1 MRNKGGIVALLVAF
15 LAISI
20 YFLARTWKANDIRKD
35 AEAYATDKSGKI
47 DYSKKQ
53 RYLDSL
59 WKQPVFLGTTTE
71 DLTKQELG
79 LGLDLQGGM
88 SVILEVS
95 PTEIVRALAASR
107 DPKVAT
113 AIANAQQRAVSSST
127 NFVDLFADE
136 FKKIAPDTKLSSVF
150 SNSSN
155 RGTLSLESSD
165 NQVISYIKKEV
176 DGAFERAFRII
187 QTRVDKFGVANPN
200 LQRLSGT
207 NRIQVELPGVDNPQ
221 RVRKLLSGAAK
232 LEFCEV
238 YTMQEIAPSF
248 DGLSAILL
256 QMDAESKAK
265 DASLSKI
272 AGKGDNVATAATKD
286 TSKNSLASQLA
297 GGNKSDTSKKDSAG
311 LAQRQTNAFSNLFIG
326 TGYGVAVRVK
336 DTSRVN
342 QIMHRADVQTLF
354 PANATYL
361 YDVKPR
367 ANGTNVSEEIV
378 DIYFVKDLG
387 KAPLEGDVVTNATQD
402 YDERGKAAVEMQMNA
417 EGARKW
423 KALTGANIGRPIAI
437 ILDNFVYSA
446 PNVNG
451 EIGGGRSSISG
462 NFTVTEALDLA
473 NVLKAGKLPAPT
485 NIISEDIVGATVGSE
500 AARAGILSSII
511 GVLFVLA
518 FVMIY
523 YNKAGL
529 IANIA
534 LIVNLFLL
542 LGVMASFGA
551 TLTLPGIAGLVLSVG
566 MSVDANVLIYER
578 IKEELLLGKTFPV
591 AVRDGFQNA
600 MSSII
605 DSNVTTL
612 ITGAVLFIFGSG
624 LILGFAT
631 TLLIGIFTSLFSAIF
646 VSRLLFEYYISK
658 GKTVSFFTKWT
669 EKLFKDSNFDFVS
682 KRKLYYTISSAIIIA
697 GIVSIFFK
705 GFGLGVDFLGGRTY
719 VAKFEKTVNTEDISK
734 ALTATF
740 EGKAIEV
747 KTFGG
752 FDQVKITT
760 PYKIENTNTEVEKQ
774 LESNVNAALAAVPG
788 NKGVVLSSSKVGPTI
803 ANDAIGG
810 AFKAVLLSIILVFVY
825 IFVRFRRLAF
835 GYGALVA
842 LFHDVAIIL
851 GIFSIFRG
859 WLPFSLDV
867 DQAFV
872 GAVLTIMGYSMNDTV
887 VVFDRV
893 REYLTEKRGVKE
905 DIPTV
910 INNALNATL
919 SRTAVTGFS
928 TLVVLLVLLIFGG
941 ETIRGFVF
949 AMFIGVIV
957 GTYSSLFVATPIVV
971 DGMQRDLKKEEAKL
985 AAIPVV
991 ATEEVKNRNADR
1003 GKKS

>member
-1 MRNKGGIVALLVAF
+1 MNNRGGIIALLVAF
-15 LAISI
+15 LGLSA
-20 YFLARTWKANDIRKD
+20 YFLLRTWKANDIRND
-35 AEAYATDKSGKI
+35 AIAFATDAKTGKV
-47 DYSKKQ
+47 DLEKKQ

-71 DLTKQELG
+71 NLTRQELG

-95 PTEIVRALAASR
+95 PAEIVRSLAGGSR

-113 AIANAQQRAVSSST
+113 AIANAQKRALTSNT

-136 FKKIAPDTKLSSVF
+136 FKKLDSDTKLARVF

-165 NQVISYIKKEV
+165 SQVINYIKKEV

-207 NRIQVELPGVDNPQ
+207 NRIQVELPGVDNPD

-248 DGLSAILL
+248 DGLAGILL
-256 QMDAESKAK
+256 QMDIDAKGKATTGTTKK
-265 DASLSKI
+265 DTTAT
-272 AGKGDNVATAATKD
+272 ATAASTD
-286 TSKNSLASQLA
+286 TSKNSLSAQLA
-297 GGNKSDTSKKDSAG
+297 GGGAKGDSTKKDSAS
-311 LAQRQTNAFSNLFIG
+311 LAQRQNSAFSNLFIP
-326 TGYGVAVRVK
+326 TGYGVAVRTK
-336 DTSRVN
+336 DISKVREV
-342 QIMHRADVQTLF
+342 MDRSDVRALF
-354 PANATYL
+354 PANSSYVF
-361 YDVKPR
+361 DIKPR
-367 ANGTNVSEEIV
+367 PNGTNVNEEIV
-378 DIYFVKDLG
+378 DMYFVKDLG
-387 KAPLEGDVVTNATQD
+387 KAPIEGDVVTNANQD
-402 YDERGKAAVEMQMNA
+402 YDERGKPAVEMQMNA

-437 ILDNFVYSA
+437 ILDNYVYSA
-446 PNVNG
+446 PNVNS
-451 EIGGGRSSISG
+451 EISGGRSSISG
-462 NFTVTEALDLA
+462 NFSIEEAQDLA

-500 AARAGILSSII
+500 AAQAGIISSLI
-511 GVLFVLA
+511 GLLVVLGFVL
-518 FVMIY
+518 IY
-523 YNKAGL
+523 YNKAGV
-529 IANIA
+529 IANVA

-551 TLTLPGIAGLVLSVG
+551 TLTLPGIAGMVLSVG
-566 MSVDANVLIYER
+566 VSVDANVLIYER
-578 IKEELLLGKTFPV
+578 IKEELALGKTFKD
-591 AVRDGFQNA
+591 AVRDGFKNA

-612 ITGAVLFIFGSG
+612 ITGIVLFAFGTG

-646 VSRLLFEYYISK
+646 VSRLLFEYYIGK
-658 GKTVSFFTKWT
+658 GKTISFTTRWS
-669 EKLFKDSNFDFVS
+669 EKLFKDSQFDFVS

-697 GIVSIFFK
+697 GVISIAVK

-719 VAKFEKTVNTEDISK
+719 IAKFEKTVNTEEIES
-734 ALTATF
+734 ALKPTF
-740 EGKAIEV
+740 EGQAIEV

-760 PYKIENTNTEVEKQ
+760 PYQIENTDTEVEKDIQ
-774 LESNVNAALAAVPG
+774 TKVTQALANVNG
-788 NKGVVLSSSKVGPTI
+788 NKGKLVSSSKVGPTI
-803 ANDAIGG
+803 ANDAIWG
-810 AFKAVLLSIILVFVY
+810 AVKAVLLSIILVFAY
-825 IFVRFRRLAF
+825 IYIRFRKLAF

-842 LFHDVAIIL
+842 LSHDVLIIL
-851 GIFSIFRG
+851 GVFSILRG
-859 WLPFSLDV
+859 FLPFSLDV

-893 REYLTEKRGVKE
+893 REYLSEKRDVKE

-910 INNALNATL
+910 INNALNSTL

-928 TLVVLLVLLIFGG
+928 TLLILLVLLIFGG
-941 ETIRGFVF
+941 ESIRGFVF

-971 DGMQRDLKKEEAKL
+971 DGMQRDMKKDAEKL
-985 AAIPVV
+985 AATPAVV
-991 ATEEVKNRNADR
+991 ET
-1003 GKKS
+1003 KKSKKA

>member
-1 MRNKGGIVALLVAF
+1 MSNRGGIIALLVAF
-15 LAISI
+15 LTLSV
-20 YFLARTWKANDIRKD
+20 YFLLRTWKANDIRND
-35 AEAYATDKSGKI
+35 AEAFATDKSGKI
-47 DYSKKQ
+47 DYAKKQ

-95 PTEIVRALAASR
+95 PAEIVRSLAGSSR
-107 DPKVAT
+107 DSRVAT
-113 AIANAQQRAVSSST
+113 ALASAQKRAVTNST
-127 NFVDLFADE
+127 NFVDLFAEE
-136 FKKIAPDTKLSSVF
+136 FKKVAPDTKLANIF

-165 NQVISYIKKEV
+165 SQVTSYIKKEV
-176 DGAFERAFRII
+176 DGAFDRAFRII

-207 NRIQVELPGVDNPQ
+207 NRIQVELPGVDNPD

-248 DGLSAILL
+248 DGLAGILL
-256 QMDAESKAK
+256 QMDIDSKSKGTVTAGTKK
-265 DASLSKI
+265 DTTTT
-272 AGKGDNVATAATKD
+272 ATAASTD
-286 TSKNSLASQLA
+286 TSKNSLSAQLT
-297 GGNKSDTSKKDSAG
+297 GGGAKGDSTKKDSAS
-311 LAQRQTNAFSNLFIG
+311 LAQRQNNAFSNLFIP
-326 TGYGVAVRVK
+326 TGYGVAVRTKDVTRVK
-336 DTSRVN
+336 EVMDRSDV
-342 QIMHRADVQTLF
+342 RALF
-354 PANATYL
+354 PANSSYVF
-361 YDVKPR
+361 DIKPR
-367 ANGTNVSEEIV
+367 ANGTNVNEEIV
-378 DIYFVKDLG
+378 DMYFVKDLG
-387 KAPLEGDVVTNATQD
+387 KAPLEGDVVTNANQD
-402 YDERGKAAVEMQMNA
+402 YDERGKPAVEMQMNA

-437 ILDNFVYSA
+437 ILDNYVYSA

-451 EIGGGRSSISG
+451 EIAGGRSSIAG
-462 NFTVTEALDLA
+462 NFTVEEAQDLA

-500 AARAGILSSII
+500 AAQAGIISSLV
-511 GVLFVLA
+511 GLLVVLGFVL
-518 FVMIY
+518 IY
-523 YNKAGL
+523 YNKAGI
-529 IANIA
+529 IADIA

-551 TLTLPGIAGLVLSVG
+551 TLTLPGIAGMVLSVG
-566 MSVDANVLIYER
+566 VSVDANVLIYER
-578 IKEELLLGKTFPV
+578 IKEELALGKTFKD
-591 AVRDGFQNA
+591 AVRDGFKNA

-612 ITGAVLFIFGSG
+612 ITGIVLFAFGTG

-646 VSRLLFEYYISK
+646 VSRLLFEYYIGK
-658 GKTVSFFTKWT
+658 GKSISFSTKWSD
-669 EKLFKDSNFDFVS
+669 KLFKDSKFDFVS

-697 GIVSIFFK
+697 GVISIAVK

-719 VAKFEKTVNTEDISK
+719 IAKFEKTVNTEDIEN
-734 ALTATF
+734 ALKPTF
-740 EGKAIEV
+740 EGQAIEV

-760 PYKIENTNTEVEKQ
+760 PYKIENTNTEVEQ
-774 LESNVNAALAAVPG
+774 ELQANVNKAITNVNG
-788 NKGVVLSSSKVGPTI
+788 NSGKVVSSSKVGPTI
-803 ANDAIGG
+803 ANDAIWG
-810 AFKAVLLSIILVFVY
+810 AVKAVLLSIILVFAY
-825 IFVRFRRLAF
+825 IYIRFRKLAF
-835 GYGALVA
+835 AYGALVA
-842 LFHDVAIIL
+842 LSHDVLIIL
-851 GIFSIFRG
+851 GVFSILRG
-859 WLPFSLDV
+859 FLPFSLDV

-893 REYLTEKRGVKE
+893 REYLAEKRGVKE
-905 DIPTV
+905 NIPTV
-910 INNALNATL
+910 INNALNSTL

-928 TLVVLLVLLIFGG
+928 TLLVLLVLLIFGG

-971 DGMQRDLKKEEAKL
+971 DGMQRDIKKEEEKL
-985 AAIPVV
+985 AAAPIVV
-991 ATEEVKNRNADR
+991 ETKKT
-1003 GKKS
+1003 KKS

>member
-1 MRNKGGIVALLVAF
+1 MSNRGGIIALLVAF
-15 LAISI
+15 LTLSV
-20 YFLARTWKANDIRKD
+20 YFLLRTWKANDIRND
-35 AEAYATDKSGKI
+35 AEAFATDKSGKI
-47 DYSKKQ
+47 DYAKKQ

-95 PTEIVRALAASR
+95 PAEIVRSLAGSSR
-107 DPKVAT
+107 DSRVAT
-113 AIANAQQRAVSSST
+113 ALASAQKRAVTNST
-127 NFVDLFADE
+127 NFVDLFAEE
-136 FKKIAPDTKLSSVF
+136 FKKVAPDTKLANIF

-165 NQVISYIKKEV
+165 SQVTSYIKKEV
-176 DGAFERAFRII
+176 DGAFDRAFRII

-207 NRIQVELPGVDNPQ
+207 KRIQVELPGVDNPD

-248 DGLSAILL
+248 DGLAGILFL
-256 QMDAESKAK
+256 MDIDSKSKGTVTAGTKK
-265 DASLSKI
+265 DTTTT
-272 AGKGDNVATAATKD
+272 ATAASTD
-286 TSKNSLASQLA
+286 TSKNSLSAQLT
-297 GGNKSDTSKKDSAG
+297 GGGAKGDSTKKDSAS
-311 LAQRQTNAFSNLFIG
+311 LAQRQNNAFSNLFIP
-326 TGYGVAVRVK
+326 TGYGVAVRTKDVTRVK
-336 DTSRVN
+336 EVMDRSDV
-342 QIMHRADVQTLF
+342 RALF
-354 PANATYL
+354 PANSSYVF
-361 YDVKPR
+361 DIKPR
-367 ANGTNVSEEIV
+367 ANGTNVNEEIV
-378 DIYFVKDLG
+378 DMYFVKDLG
-387 KAPLEGDVVTNATQD
+387 KAPLEGDVVTNANQD
-402 YDERGKAAVEMQMNA
+402 YDERGKPAVEMQMNA

-437 ILDNFVYSA
+437 ILDNYVYSA

-451 EIGGGRSSISG
+451 EIAGGRSSIAG
-462 NFTVTEALDLA
+462 NFTVEEAQDLA

-500 AARAGILSSII
+500 AAQAGIISSLV
-511 GVLFVLA
+511 GLLVVLGFVL
-518 FVMIY
+518 IY
-523 YNKAGL
+523 YNKAGI
-529 IANIA
+529 IADIA

-551 TLTLPGIAGLVLSVG
+551 TLTLPGIAGMVLSVG
-566 MSVDANVLIYER
+566 VSVDANVLIYER
-578 IKEELLLGKTFPV
+578 IKEELALGKTFKD
-591 AVRDGFQNA
+591 AVRDGFKNA

-612 ITGAVLFIFGSG
+612 ITGIVLFAFGTG

-646 VSRLLFEYYISK
+646 VSRLLFEYYIGK
-658 GKTVSFFTKWT
+658 GKSISFSTKWSD
-669 EKLFKDSNFDFVS
+669 KLFKDSKFDFVS

-697 GIVSIFFK
+697 GVISIAVK

-719 VAKFEKTVNTEDISK
+719 IAKFEKTVNTEDIEN
-734 ALTATF
+734 ALKPTF
-740 EGKAIEV
+740 EGQAIEV

-760 PYKIENTNTEVEKQ
+760 PYKIENTNTEVEQ
-774 LESNVNAALAAVPG
+774 ELQANVNKAITNVNG
-788 NKGVVLSSSKVGPTI
+788 NSGKVVSSSKVGPTI
-803 ANDAIGG
+803 ANDAIWG
-810 AFKAVLLSIILVFVY
+810 AVKAVLLSIILVFAY
-825 IFVRFRRLAF
+825 IYIRFRKLAF
-835 GYGALVA
+835 AYGALVA
-842 LFHDVAIIL
+842 LSHDVLIIL
-851 GIFSIFRG
+851 GVFSILRG
-859 WLPFSLDV
+859 FLPFSLDV

-893 REYLTEKRGVKE
+893 REYLAEKRGVKE
-905 DIPTV
+905 NIPTV
-910 INNALNATL
+910 INNALNSTL

-928 TLVVLLVLLIFGG
+928 TLLVLLVLLIFGG

-971 DGMQRDLKKEEAKL
+971 DGMQRDIKKEEEKL
-985 AAIPVV
+985 AAAPIVV
-991 ATEEVKNRNADR
+991 ETKKT
-1003 GKKS
+1003 KKS

>member
-15 LAISI
+15 LAISV

-35 AEAYATDKSGKI
+35 AEAYATDKSGKV
-47 DYSKKQ
+47 DYTKKQ

-59 WKQPVFLGTTTE
+59 WKQPVFLGMTTTE
-71 DLTKQELG
+71 DLMKQELG

-95 PTEIVRALAASR
+95 PTEIVRALANSR

-113 AIANAQQRAVSSST
+113 AISKAQERAANSSA
-127 NFVDLFADE
+127 NFVDLFAEE
-136 FKKIAPDTKLSSVF
+136 FKKVAPDTKLSSIF

-165 NQVISYIKKEV
+165 SQVISYIKKEV
-176 DGAFERAFRII
+176 DGAFDRAFRII

-238 YTMQEIAPSF
+238 YSMQEIAPAF

-256 QMDAESKAK
+256 QMDAEAKAAAK
-265 DASLSKI
+265 TDLNKI
-272 AGKGDNVATAATKD
+272 AGKGDNAAAATND
-286 TSKNSLASQLA
+286 TSKNSLAAKLA
-297 GGNKSDTSKKDSAG
+297 GGSKTDTSKKDSTA
-311 LAQRQTNAFSNLFIG
+311 LAQRQSNAFSNLFVG

-342 QIMHRADVQTLF
+342 QIMRRPDVQSLF
-354 PANATYL
+354 PADANFV

-367 ANGTNVSEEIV
+367 ANGTNANEDIV

-402 YDERGKAAVEMQMNA
+402 FDERGKPAVEMQMNA

-423 KALTGANIGRPIAI
+423 KALTAANVGRQVAI

-446 PNVNG
+446 PVVNG

-462 NFTVTEALDLA
+462 NFTVEEALDLA

-485 NIISEDIVGATVGSE
+485 NVISEDIVGATVGSE

-578 IKEELLLGKTFPV
+578 IKEELALGKTFAT

-646 VSRLLFEYYISK
+646 VSRLLFEYYIGK
-658 GKTVSFFTKWT
+658 GKTVSFYTKFT
-669 EKLFKDSNFDFVS
+669 EKLFKDSQFDFVS

-719 VAKFEKTVNTEDISK
+719 VAKFEKTVNTEEIDA
-734 ALTATF
+734 ALKGTF
-740 EGKAIEV
+740 EGQAIEV

-760 PYKIENTNTEVEKQ
+760 PYKIENTNPEIEKQ
-774 LESNVNAALAAVPG
+774 IENNVNNALANVNG
-788 NKGVVLSSSKVGPTI
+788 NKGKITSSSKVGPTI

-810 AFKAVLLSIILVFVY
+810 ALKAILLSIALVFIY
-825 IFVRFRRLAF
+825 IYLRFRSLAF

-893 REYLTEKRGVKE
+893 REYLREKRGVRE

-910 INNALNATL
+910 INNALNSTL

-928 TLVVLLVLLIFGG
+928 TLIVLLVLLIFGG

-949 AMFIGVIV
+949 AMFVGVIV

-971 DGMQRDLKKEEAKL
+971 DAMQRDLKNEDAKL
-985 AAIPVV
+985 AAVPVD
-991 ATEEVKNRNADR
+991 AEAKK
-1003 GKKS
+1003 GKKA

>member
-1 MRNKGGIVALLVAF
+1 MNNRGGIIALLVAF
-15 LAISI
+15 LTLSA
-20 YFLARTWKANDIRKD
+20 YFLLRTWKANDIRND
-35 AEAYATDKSGKI
+35 ATAFATDPKTGKI
-47 DYSKKQ
+47 DIVKKQ

-95 PTEIVRALAASR
+95 PAEIVRSLAGSSR

-113 AIANAQQRAVSSST
+113 AIANAQKRAVTSNT
-127 NFVDLFADE
+127 NFVDLFAEE
-136 FKKIAPDTKLSSVF
+136 FKKLASDVKLASVF

-165 NQVISYIKKEV
+165 NQVVNYIKKEV

-207 NRIQVELPGVDNPQ
+207 NRIQVELPGVDNPD

-248 DGLSAILL
+248 DGLAGILL
-256 QMDAESKAK
+256 QMDIDAKSKTTTGAK
-265 DASLSKI
+265 KDTTAT
-272 AGKGDNVATAATKD
+272 ATAAKAD
-286 TSKNSLASQLA
+286 TSKNSLSAQLS
-297 GGNKSDTSKKDSAG
+297 GGGAKGDSTKKDSAS
-311 LAQRQTNAFSNLFIG
+311 LAQRQNNAFSNLFIP
-326 TGYGVAVRVK
+326 TGYGVAVRTKDVARVK
-336 DTSRVN
+336 EVMDRSDV
-342 QIMHRADVQTLF
+342 RALF
-354 PANATYL
+354 PANASYVF
-361 YDVKPR
+361 DIKPR
-367 ANGTNVSEEIV
+367 ANGTNVNEEIV
-378 DIYFVKDLG
+378 DMYFVKDLG
-387 KAPLEGDVVTNATQD
+387 KAPLEGDVVTNASQD
-402 YDERGKAAVEMQMNA
+402 YDDSGKPAVEMQMNA

-437 ILDNFVYSA
+437 ILDNYVYSA

-451 EIGGGRSSISG
+451 EISGGRSSIAG
-462 NFTVTEALDLA
+462 NFTVEEAQDLA

-485 NIISEDIVGATVGSE
+485 NIISEDVVGASVGSE
-500 AARAGILSSII
+500 AARAGIISSLV
-511 GVLFVLA
+511 GLLVVLGFVL
-518 FVMIY
+518 IY
-523 YNKAGL
+523 YNKAGV
-529 IANIA
+529 IADIA

-551 TLTLPGIAGLVLSVG
+551 TLTLPGIAGMVLSVG
-566 MSVDANVLIYER
+566 VSVDANVLIYER
-578 IKEELLLGKTFPV
+578 IKEELALGKTFKD
-591 AVRDGFQNA
+591 AVRDGFKNA

-612 ITGAVLFIFGSG
+612 ITGVVLFAFGTG

-646 VSRLLFEYYISK
+646 ISRLLFEYYIGK
-658 GKTVSFFTKWT
+658 GKTISFTTKWS
-669 EKLFKDSNFDFVS
+669 EKLFKDSKFDFVS

-697 GIVSIFFK
+697 GIISIAIK

-719 VAKFEKTVNTEDISK
+719 IAKFEKTVNTEDIEN
-734 ALTATF
+734 ALKPTF
-740 EGKAIEV
+740 ENQAIEV

-760 PYKIENTNTEVEKQ
+760 PYKIENTNTEVEDQ
-774 LESNVNAALAAVPG
+774 LQASVNKALANVNG
-788 NKGVVLSSSKVGPTI
+788 NSGKVMSSSKVGPTI
-803 ANDAIGG
+803 ANDAIWS
-810 AFKAVLLSIILVFVY
+810 AVKAVLLSIVLVFAY
-825 IFVRFRRLAF
+825 IYIRFRKLAF
-835 GYGALVA
+835 GYGAIVA
-842 LFHDVAIIL
+842 LSHDVLIIL
-851 GIFSIFRG
+851 GVFSILRG
-859 WLPFSLDV
+859 FLPFSLDV

-893 REYLTEKRGVKE
+893 REYLAEKRGVRE

-910 INNALNATL
+910 INNALNSTL

-928 TLVVLLVLLIFGG
+928 TLLVLLVLLIFGG

-949 AMFIGVIV
+949 AMFVGVIV

-971 DGMQRDLKKEEAKL
+971 DGMQRDMKREDDKL
-985 AAIPVV
+985 AAAPVV
-991 ATEEVKNRNADR
+991 VET
-1003 GKKS
+1003 KKSKKS

>member
-1 MRNKGGIVALLVAF
+1 MNNRGGIIALFVAF
-15 LAISI
+15 LTLSA
-20 YFLARTWKANDIRKD
+20 YFLLRTWKANDIRKD
-35 AEAYATDKSGKI
+35 ATAFATDKTGKI
-47 DYSKKQ
+47 DFAKKQ
-53 RYLDSL
+53 RYIDSL

-71 DLTKQELG
+71 DLTRQELG

-95 PTEIVRALAASR
+95 PAEIVRSLAGGSR

-113 AIANAQQRAVSSST
+113 AIANAQKRAVTSST
-127 NFVDLFADE
+127 NFVDLFASE
-136 FKKIAPDTKLSSVF
+136 FKKLAPDAKLASVF

-176 DGAFERAFRII
+176 DGAFDRAFRII

-207 NRIQVELPGVDNPQ
+207 NRIQVELPGVDNPD

-248 DGLSAILL
+248 DGLAGVLL
-256 QMDAESKAK
+256 QMDIDAKSKTTTAAK
-265 DASLSKI
+265 KDTTAT
-272 AGKGDNVATAATKD
+272 ATAASAD
-286 TSKNSLASQLA
+286 TSKNSLSAQLS
-297 GGNKSDTSKKDSAG
+297 GGGAKGDTTKKDSTA
-311 LAQRQTNAFSNLFIG
+311 LAQRQNNAFSNLFIP
-326 TGYGVAVRVK
+326 TGYGVAVRTKDVTRVK
-336 DTSRVN
+336 EVMARSDV
-342 QIMHRADVQTLF
+342 RALF
-354 PANATYL
+354 PANASYVF
-361 YDVKPR
+361 DIKPR
-367 ANGTNVSEEIV
+367 PNGTNVNEEVV
-378 DIYFVKDLG
+378 DMYFVKDLG
-387 KAPLEGDVVTNATQD
+387 KAPLEGDVVTNASQD
-402 YDERGKAAVEMQMNA
+402 YDDSGKAEVVMQMNA

-437 ILDNFVYSA
+437 ILDNYVYSA
-446 PNVNG
+446 PNVNS
-451 EIGGGRSSISG
+451 EISGGRSSIAG
-462 NFTVTEALDLA
+462 NFTVEEAQDLA

-500 AARAGILSSII
+500 AAQAGIISSLI
-511 GVLFVLA
+511 GLLIVLGFVL
-518 FVMIY
+518 IY
-523 YNKAGL
+523 YNKAGV
-529 IANIA
+529 IADIA
-534 LIVNLFLL
+534 LIINLFLL

-551 TLTLPGIAGLVLSVG
+551 TLTLPGIAGMVLSVG
-566 MSVDANVLIYER
+566 VSVDANVLIYER
-578 IKEELLLGKTFPV
+578 IKEELALGKLFKD
-591 AVRDGFQNA
+591 AVRDGFKNA

-612 ITGAVLFIFGSG
+612 ITGVVLFAFGTG

-646 VSRLLFEYYISK
+646 ISRLLFEYYIGK
-658 GKTVSFFTKWT
+658 GKTISFTTKWS
-669 EKLFKDSNFDFVS
+669 EKLFKDSKFDFVS
-682 KRKLYYTISSAIIIA
+682 KRKIYYTISSAIIIA
-697 GIVSIFFK
+697 GVISIAVK

-719 VAKFEKTVNTEDISK
+719 IAKFEKTVNTEDIEK
-734 ALTATF
+734 ALKPTF
-740 EGKAIEV
+740 EGQAIEV

-760 PYKIENTNTEVEKQ
+760 PYKIENTDTDVEDKLQ
-774 LESNVNAALAAVPG
+774 SDVNKVLTNVNG
-788 NKGVVLSSSKVGPTI
+788 NSGKVVSSSKVGPTI
-803 ANDAIGG
+803 ANDAIWG
-810 AFKAVLLSIILVFVY
+810 AVKAVLLSIILVFAY
-825 IFVRFRRLAF
+825 IYIRFRKLAF
-835 GYGALVA
+835 GYGAVVA
-842 LFHDVAIIL
+842 LSHDVLIIL
-851 GIFSIFRG
+851 GVFSILRG

-893 REYLTEKRGVKE
+893 REYLAEKRGVRE

-910 INNALNATL
+910 INNALNSTL

-928 TLVVLLVLLIFGG
+928 TLLVLLVLLIFGG

-971 DGMQRDLKKEEAKL
+971 DGMQRDIRKEDEKL
-985 AAIPVV
+985 AAAPVV
-991 ATEEVKNRNADR
+991 VET
-1003 GKKS
+1003 KKSKKS